1 MKRPI
6 LVLCVCL
13 CVGIFAVSA
22 FSNARTDDALGIAV
36 SPQTFLLSAVQGSV
50 SVHTA
55 IGYSTVDLGSLALN
69 GVAPTSTKADSRGNL
84 VAKFDEAEIEALLAP
99 PTADLTLTGL
109 LKDGTAFSGTD
120 RVRVVP

>member
-1 MKRPI
+1 M
-6 LVLCVCL
+6 LLLFVCL
-13 CVGIFAVSA
+13 CVGLFAVSA
-22 FSNARTDDALGIAV
+22 FSNARTEDPLGIAV
-36 SPQTFLLSAVQGSV
+36 SPQTFLLSATQGSV

-55 IGYSTVDLGSLALN
+55 IGYSTVDLESLALN

-84 VAKFDEAEIEALLAP
+84 VAKFDEAEIEALVEP

-120 RVRVVP
+120 RVRVIP